1 MDVKKKLGCKNCGK
15 VHHPIEDMK
24 ECIEGHYERIA
35 KHLND
40 AYIDME
46 AKLIIIMGVDLF
58 KKNKAYL
65 IESSSM
71 FMQRA
76 LISERFNLEKSMER
90 AIKENVIGRKVEQ

>member
-1 MDVKKKLGCKNCGK
+1 MDVKKLGCKNCGR

-46 AKLIIIMGVDLF
+46 AKLLIIMGVVLF
-58 KKNKAYL
+58 KKNKTYL

-71 FMQRA
+71 FMHRA

-90 AIKENVIGRKVEQ
+90 AIKENVPSGTVER